1 MFVLL
6 NDSEYLIVLLNGYL
20 ELAQFTLYSQNLQLS
35 LIKQYLLINVFIIY
49 LQKWIWIGH

>member
-20 ELAQFTLYSQNLQLS
+20 ELARFTLYSPNLQLS

-49 LQKWIWIGH
+49 LQKWI

>member
-20 ELAQFTLYSQNLQLS
+20 ELVQFTLYSQNLQLS

-49 LQKWIWIGH
+49 LQKWIRIGH

>member
-35 LIKQYLLINVFIIY
+35 LVKQYLLINVFIIY
-49 LQKWIWIGH
+49 LQKWI